1 MLPWRCAASD
11 VDLEVARGE
20 FFSIVVPSGC
30 GKSTLLHIVSGVIGA
45 TEGRVTFEGR

>member
-1 MLPWRCAASD
+1 MSISKSLTASSS
-11 VDLEVARGE
+11 L
-20 FFSIVVPSGC
+20 FVVPSGC